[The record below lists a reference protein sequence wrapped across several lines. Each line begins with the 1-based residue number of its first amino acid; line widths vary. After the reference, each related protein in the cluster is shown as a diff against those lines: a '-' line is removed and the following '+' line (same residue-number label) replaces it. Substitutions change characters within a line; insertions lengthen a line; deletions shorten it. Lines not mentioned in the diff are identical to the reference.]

1 VSSERIYLSPEEQL
15 FLMEMFEISDPVT
28 ACEQF
33 ALLMVEEKADPIE
46 LSAYIKKVMKKWK
59 KRGNNA

>member
-1 VSSERIYLSPEEQL
+1 LKREFRKNL
-15 FLMEMFEISDPVT
+15 FKPRRTIVLMEMFEISDPVT

-59 KRGNNA
+59 KKRK